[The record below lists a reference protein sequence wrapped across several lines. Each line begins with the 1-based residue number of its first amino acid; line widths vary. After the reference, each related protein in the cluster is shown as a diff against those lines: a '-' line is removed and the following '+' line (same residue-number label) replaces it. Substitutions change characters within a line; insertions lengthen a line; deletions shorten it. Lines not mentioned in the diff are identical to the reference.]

1 MAITRT
7 EKEAQIEALKKE
19 LEQAK
24 MVVVTHYRGL
34 SVAEIAE
41 LRKSLK
47 QEDGSYRVMKNTLIQ
62 RAFGQLDTFKDK
74 EKSIDLFTGPTALA
88 YTRTD
93 EITAAQVVAKFSK
106 KHEAVKIV
114 GGLSSDGTIYNAAEM
129 LQLAS
134 LPSKQQLLGQVVG
147 TIAAPLNGFASV
159 LQGNLR
165 GLVYALN
172 GIAQAKK

>member
-7 EKEAQIEALKKE
+7 EKEAQIDALKKE

-34 SVAEIAE
+34 SVADIAE

-47 QEDGSYRVMKNTLIQ
+47 QENGSYRVMKNTLIQ
-62 RAFGQLDTFKDK
+62 RAFGQLDAFK
-74 EKSIDLFTGPTALA
+74 EKPLDLFTGPTALA
-88 YTRTD
+88 YTKTD

-114 GGLSSDGTIYNAAEM
+114 GGISSDGTIYNAAEM
-129 LQLAS
+129 IQLAS